1 MRKDLNPHEWSVFK
15 VTSQKGLFTFQQ
27 FSKILILIFR
37 SLFRETEKNSK
48 ETSEKFKKSETNETQ
63 FQSF

>member
-15 VTSQKGLFTFQQ
+15 VTSQKGRFTFQQ

-37 SLFRETEKNSK
+37 SLLRETEKNSK
-48 ETSEKFKKSETNETQ
+48 ETSEKFQKSETNETQ

>member
-1 MRKDLNPHEWSVFK
+1 MRKDLNPHELSVFK
-15 VTSQKGLFTFQQ
+15 VTGQKGLFTFQQ

-37 SLFRETEKNSK
+37 SLLGETEKNSK
-48 ETSEKFKKSETNETQ
+48 ETSEKFQKSYTNETQ